1 MAIQHRRGSYS
12 DFDPTKMTPAEVA
25 VVTENDPIASDG
37 KAVYVAFAPGV
48 VKQLATHEEL
58 QGYDEDARI
67 AAAAAADARD
77 DAQTAYMNAY
87 GSANAS
93 AGSAAASANSAAA
106 AAGSADDAEATLEA
120 AEAAIAAAQATAE
133 EAISDAKDA
142 AIEDINDAKDAAIAD
157 IGTAKTGAISDV
169 DDTKDDAMDAIN
181 DRAAQIQEMTTNA
194 EETAAAAL
202 QSATNAENDVAEFIN
217 TQGNLKNRV
226 DAMELEMYG
235 FPDDAY
241 VEDGKAYFTHNGQVL
256 FEVTGIGGGGG
267 GGGGASTT
275 LTVTNTT
282 GWLTKTISS
291 GKPCEVSL
299 TWSSTLDGIAT
310 GDGTL
315 NIYVNNVIRGSI
327 AIEQGNITQ
336 EVGQYLQTGSN
347 TVRVQVVDID
357 GNSRAINFQ
366 ITCVALALSS
376 TFDTDTVYQGAFSFP
391 CTPVGA
397 VEKTIYYYLD
407 GTLLGTQVTSVSNRQ
422 VSYPIPAQ
430 THGGHSIRVYFEA
443 TINEETVTSEELYFE
458 FIYIDPLDS
467 TPIIASSFNQATA
480 DQYSIVPIPFRVY
493 TPGSLTSEVKVYDG
507 EDLISTQTVD
517 RTWQSFSYRANT
529 VGETEITFK
538 VGTEEKSVSFT
549 VAESQIDVE
558 AVTEDLVLYL
568 TAEGRSNNEQNPA
581 VWEYEDI
588 SATFSDF
595 NWVSDGWQKDS
606 DGATCLRVAGDAR
619 VTIPYKIFETDFRS
633 GGKTIEL
640 EFATRNVLDYD
651 ADILTCYSGGRG
663 IKLTAQ
669 SAKLDSEQSSIS
681 TQYKEDEHVRI
692 AFVVEKQSENRLIHM
707 YINGIDSRVV
717 QYPVGDDFQQT
728 SAVNISIGSDDCTID
743 VYNIRVYDNSLTR
756 HQIVENWIADTQD
769 GATMLDRYNRNN
781 IFDAYGQIVTAN
793 LPANLP
799 YMIIS
804 CPELPQ
810 SKGDVKEG
818 VYGSFVN
825 RLYPSKSFTFTGA
838 SFDVQGTSSQYYK
851 RKNYKAKFKN
861 GFVTASGSTISKYA
875 MSANSIPVSTFCFK
889 ADVASSEGAN
899 NVELVSA
906 YEQACLYKTPAQVEN
921 SKVRQGIEG
930 FPMVIFWNNTTT
942 GETTFLGKYNF
953 NNDKSTENVFGFA
966 SPDES
971 WEGLNNGGDHILWNT
986 ADYTTD
992 AWLGDFEARYPD
1004 TKPAYTDSE
1013 QLATFA
1019 EWMVSTNRDLATN
1032 DPLSES
1038 VTYDGVTYTTDSSAY
1053 RLAKFKAE
1061 AGNYLELQSTLFYY
1075 IFTELFLMVDS
1086 RAKNTFLSFIGSEVV
1101 GS

>member
-1 MAIQHRRGSYS
+1 MSQPYNEEILNDENENQEVIIDEISISSQYS
-12 DFDPTKMTPAEVA
+12 KHVSNNADEDNPEGFISGDTL
-25 VVTENDPIASDG
+25 
-37 KAVYVAFAPGV
+37 FADDLNLMDN
-48 VKQLATHEEL
+48 QIYNNNIDIIEL
-58 QGYDEDARI
+58 QEAINKFRRNFYVIKNELNKKLEDYQEEFRTI
-67 AAAAAADARD
+67 
-77 DAQTAYMNAY
+77 NALAE
-87 GSANAS
+87 SATFLSNQ
-93 AGSAAASANSAAA
+93 ANSNSIQAKEEVNVIT
-106 AAGSADDAEATLEA
+106 GEIGEIKTKQDILITDVGVLESTL
-120 AEAAIAAAQATAE
+120 
-133 EAISDAKDA
+133 D
-142 AIEDINDAKDAAIAD
+142 
-157 IGTAKTGAISDV
+157 
-169 DDTKDDAMDAIN
+169 
-181 DRAAQIQEMTTNA
+181 
-194 EETAAAAL
+194 
-202 QSATNAENDVAEFIN
+202 
-217 TQGNLKNRV
+217 
-226 DAMELEMYG
+226 Y
-235 FPDDAY
+235 FPNDAY
-241 VEDGKAYFTHNGQVL
+241 VEDGVAYFTHDGTTL
-256 FEVTGIGGGGG
+256 FQITGIGGGGG
-267 GGGGASTT
+267 GGSATSTVMT
-275 LTVTNTT
+275 ITSTT
-282 GWLTKTISS
+282 GWVKKTVATGADCFISF
-291 GKPCEVSL
+291 
-299 TWSSTLDGIAT
+299 TWSSTLNGIET
-310 GDGTL
+310 DDGTL
-315 NIYVNNVIRGSI
+315 NIYVNNIIRGSFT
-327 AIEQGNITQ
+327 ESQGSVTRN
-336 EVGQYLQTGSN
+336 VGQYLQAGLN
-347 TVRVQVVDID
+347 RVRIEMVDIE
-357 GNSRAINFQ
+357 GNTRGITYIITSVAIS
-366 ITCVALALSS
+366 LESS
-376 TFDTDTVYQGAFSFP
+376 FDTNTIYQGDFSFP
-391 CTPVGA
+391 CTPIGA

-407 GTLLGTQVTSVSNRQ
+407 EILLGTQVISTSGRQ

-430 THGGHSIRVYFEA
+430 AHGAHSIRVYFEA
-443 TINEETVTSEELYFE
+443 TINEETVLSNEKYFE
-458 FIYIDPLDS
+458 FISVDPTNS
-467 TPIIASSFNQATA
+467 TPIIASNFTQTMV

-493 TPGSLTSEVKVYDG
+493 TPGSLTSEVRIYDG
-507 EDLISTQTVD
+507 ETQIAPLQTVD
-517 RTWQSFSYRANT
+517 RTWQSFSYRANK

-538 VGTEEKSVSFT
+538 VGTEEKTVSFT

-558 AVTEDLVLYL
+558 PVMEDLVLYL
-568 TAEGRSNNEQNPA
+568 TAGGRSNNEQNPA
-581 VWEYEDI
+581 AWKYKSI
-588 SATFSDF
+588 SATFSNF

-606 DGATCLRVAGDAR
+606 DGATCLRVSGDAR

-728 SAVNISIGSDDCTID
+728 SAVNISIGSNDCTID

-769 GATMLDRYNRNN
+769 GATMLERFTRNN

-810 SKGDVKEG
+810 SKGDVKED

-825 RLYPSKSFTFTGA
+825 SLYPSKSFTFTGA

-861 GFVTASGSTISKYA
+861 GFVMNSGNTASKYA
-875 MSANSIPVSTFCFK
+875 ISANSIPVSTFCFK

-906 YEQACLYKTPAQVEN
+906 YEQACPYKTPAQVAN
-921 SKVRQGIEG
+921 NKVRQGIEG

-1004 TKPAYTDSE
+1004 TKPAYTNSE

-1032 DPLSES
+1032 YPLNKS
-1038 VTYDGVTYTTDSSAY
+1038 VIYDGVTYTTDSAAY

-1061 AGNYLELQSTLFYY
+1061 AENYLELQSTLFYY

-1086 RAKNTFLSFIGSEVV
+1086 RAKNTFLSFIGSEVID
-1101 GS
+1101 S